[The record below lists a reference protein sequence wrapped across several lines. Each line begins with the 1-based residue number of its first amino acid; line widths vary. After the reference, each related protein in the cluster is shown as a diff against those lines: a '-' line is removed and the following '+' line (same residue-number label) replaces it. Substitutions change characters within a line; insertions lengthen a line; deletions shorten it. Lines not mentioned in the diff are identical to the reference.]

1 MVNNEGEM
9 GEVQHNSQGT
19 WIFITILVFVIGLAT
34 GFVGAK
40 LLTTTDTADKKEV
53 VENKDD
59 VKTDNTTT
67 EEIGDDSAAG
77 VVDVNEVKKGDI
89 TWLGTSSKTTK
100 TPIERNG
107 MDLEEKEVGR
117 ITKGALAGFSL
128 FDVRYTGGM
137 GEDARPARILKKGNE
152 VYFLEAYSLD
162 WQYDEMSLDY
172 KGMLKKRS
180 DISIAELDVPGTLT
194 LQNGATLVL
203 RESPISSLPELS
215 TKVTTKEGY
224 VVVSYVDGTQDYGY
238 LLQTID
244 GVWESYVYEIPF
256 VEGGTIKGTLNSGAA
271 IKGNYTYGAAGGCGF
286 AVNMVLAPAEI
297 TMKDLNAVGVVN
309 DSKQSLYAL
318 KNTNH
323 PYLLEIYNTYKQFPV
338 NGTAVSYKQFLAA
351 NPVLFWQDPWGRLV
365 RFINLN
371 YVAGAEC
378 GKPVIYLYPTEKT
391 EVNVKVAPK
400 GGFSVTE
407 PQYPEGGWN
416 VVAYPEG
423 DIVDV
428 RDNKVWPYLFWEG
441 NGSVEG
447 VPNKKGFVVA
457 QREVEK
463 TLREKL
469 ALLGLNKQ
477 ETKDFIEFWLPRM
490 QKAPYYFITFYDNAL
505 MNSIAPLS
513 ITPKPDSVI
522 RILMDYEPLTAP
534 RNVEPLKIITPQR
547 NGFTV
552 VEWGGVLK

>member
-40 LLTTTDTADKKEV
+40 LLTTTPDEKPGVENVEKPADEV
-53 VENKDD
+53 VE
-59 VKTDNTTT
+59 
-67 EEIGDDSAAG
+67 GDDSPAG
-77 VVDVNEVKKGDI
+77 VVDINEVKKGDI
-89 TWLGTSSKTTK
+89 TWLGTSGKTT
-100 TPIERNG
+100 TTTIERSE
-107 MDLEEKEVGR
+107 MDLQEKEVGR

-128 FDVRYTGGM
+128 YNVGYVGGM
-137 GEDARPARILKKGNE
+137 GGEGRPARILKKGNE
-152 VYFLEAYSLD
+152 VYFLEVYSLD

-180 DISIAELDVPGTLT
+180 DISIAELDIPESLT
-194 LQNGATLVL
+194 LQNGATLML
-203 RESPISSLPELS
+203 RESTLASSPEVS
-215 TKVTTKEGY
+215 AKVTTKEGY
-224 VVVSYVDGTQDYGY
+224 VVAPYIHGVEDYGY
-238 LLQTID
+238 FLQTID
-244 GVWESYVYEIPF
+244 GVWENYVYEIPF
-256 VEGGTIKGTLNSGAA
+256 IEGGMIKGTLNSGAVIA
-271 IKGNYTYGAAGGCGF
+271 GNYTYGSTGGCGF
-286 AVNMVLAPAEI
+286 AVSMVLAPAEI
-297 TMKDLNAVGVVN
+297 TIKDLIGVGVVN
-309 DSKQSLYAL
+309 DSKQTLYTL

-338 NGTAVSYKQFLAA
+338 NGTAVSYKQFVAA

-365 RFINLN
+365 RFVNTSF
-371 YVAGAEC
+371 VAGAEC

-423 DIVDV
+423 NMVDV

-447 VPNKKGFVVA
+447 IPNKKGFVVA
-457 QREVEK
+457 QRDVEK
-463 TLREKL
+463 TLHEKL

-477 ETKDFIEFWLPRM
+477 ETKDFMEFWLPRM

-505 MNSIAPLS
+505 MNTIAPLK

-534 RNVEPLKIITPQR
+534 RNVEPLKITTPQR